1 MNSTFRLSILT
12 SAMLAASV
20 YADEAPSN
28 QVTSAISERIQVDG
42 DRLKTE
48 KPDTVSVNISADS
61 IANTMSTDIADVLRH
76 EPGVTITRDERF
88 GIGSINIRGLDGNR
102 VKLLV
107 DGVELADSY
116 GPTSTYLQSGRNSV
130 DTDALQA
137 MEIVKGGDVSA
148 GSGAFG
154 GVVRF
159 NTKQPQDYLNING
172 DDSYFSLAANYR
184 SDSERFS
191 ETATVANRSGAVESL
206 LVYTRRDGK
215 ERENHGGGDDIMGLA
230 RGKVNPGDNSS
241 NNLLGKVIWQ
251 LDGSRV
257 GVTGEY
263 FQGKSEIDLFSQSTE
278 TTTDRSDD
286 ELTRYRLG
294 VFQDI
299 TQATALYDT
308 LHWQLDYQKTKTTNG
323 THLDSALSQ
332 RFVDRFYDQKGW
344 QGSVKLVKQLGDHLL
359 SYGGN
364 YQYQEFENLNQDT
377 TDNVTATERFSPP
390 ADGNKWGVYLAD
402 HWQLTDN
409 FALLPAVRYDR
420 YHYST
425 SSDQYIDDW
434 GDSRDDKLTGQLGFD
449 WHLSDH
455 LSMFGRYGSGFRAPA
470 MTELYYY
477 YEHSVSFGGMNMS
490 YIIRPNPD
498 LVPESSTFA
507 EAGLRWA
514 SDIVSAE
521 LTVYDNHYRN
531 FIESQV
537 SLGSS
542 PQYMLGQF
550 TSLNLDK
557 VEIKGAEVRG
567 SVDLAK
573 WFGYRDGLRLD
584 AAFAYADGENVG
596 DDQPLDSVAP
606 MELFTALN
614 YDSTSNNWG
623 GSLTASWTAK
633 KKASDITTNNQWLA
647 TDSFTVVDLTA
658 YVEPINNLRLTAG
671 VFNLFDKEY
680 LLWNDIRSLSNSGE
694 NLYRYT
700 QPGRNFGVGIKYSF

>member
-1 MNSTFRLSILT
+1 MHTRFRLTLI
-12 SAMLAASV
+12 AAAVFSTTA
-20 YADEAPSN
+20 YADEAPN
-28 QVTSAISERIQVDG
+28 NSATHAIGERIQVDG
-42 DRLKTE
+42 NRLTTA
-48 KPDTVSVNISADS
+48 KPDSVIVNISADT
-61 IANTMSTDIADVLRH
+61 IANTISTDIADALRY
-76 EPGVTITRDERF
+76 EPGVTVTRDERF

-107 DGVELADSY
+107 DGVEMADSY
-116 GPTSTYLQSGRNSV
+116 GPTTTYLQSGRNSL

-159 NTKQPQDYLNING
+159 NTKQPQDYLNTSG

-191 ETATVANRSGAVESL
+191 ETATLANRTGDIESL
-206 LVYTRRDGK
+206 LVYTRRDGQ
-215 ERENHGGGDDIMGLA
+215 ERENHGGGSDVMGVA

-241 NNLLGKVIWQ
+241 DNLLGKLIWQ
-251 LDGSRV
+251 LDGSRI

-263 FQGKSEIDLFSQSTE
+263 FKGTSEIDLFSQSTD

-286 ELTRYRLG
+286 ELTRYRIG

-299 TQATALYDT
+299 TQATAMYDS
-308 LHWQLDYQKTKTTNG
+308 LHWQLDYQKNKTTNG
-323 THLDSALSQ
+323 THLDSAVSQ

-344 QGSVKLVKQLGDHLL
+344 QGSVKLVKQLGDHQL

-364 YQYQEFENLNQDT
+364 YQYQEFANLNKDT
-377 TDNVTATERFSPP
+377 VNNATDTSRFSPP

-425 SSDQYIDDW
+425 SSDQYIADW

-449 WHLSDH
+449 WHITEQ

-498 LVPESSTFA
+498 LEPENSTFA

-531 FIESQV
+531 FIASQV
-537 SLGSS
+537 SQGSS
-542 PQYMLGQF
+542 PEYMLGQF

-557 VEIKGAEVRG
+557 VEIKGAELRG

-584 AAFAYADGENVG
+584 AAFAYAEGDNVG

-606 MELFTALN
+606 MELFTALK
-614 YDSTSNNWG
+614 YDSANNWG

-633 KKASDITTNNQWLA
+633 KKTSDITDSKQWLA

-680 LLWNDIRSLSNSGE
+680 LLWNDIRNLSNNDE